1 MLLALALSL
10 FASSPSQAAIFG
22 HDFRTKVNQS
32 SPYAAQGRAV
42 AVAVLSANIAPSET
56 VPGTFKLD
64 TTSLSSLMCS
74 DEKFSQDP
82 SLSYSCSGFLVAPDL
97 MVTAG
102 HCMVNVGESKN
113 EPEMYCSAY
122 GWLFDYQ
129 TDVEGN
135 TRLDGI
141 PADNY
146 YKCKRVVY
154 AIREEGFPYRDYALV
169 QLERPVTGR
178 KPFVISEKPVAS
190 GDPVTMIGF
199 PFGSPMKVSPSATVT
214 VNDLSR
220 QSFLTTLSAF
230 EGNSGSVVYN
240 VKKEVV
246 GILVAGTPS
255 NNLVDD
261 KAKSCQRYN
270 KCDITGKICTQS
282 DTDADIKGLPGYQG
296 VGSEV
301 QRIAP
306 VLELIR
312 NLDK

>member
-1 MLLALALSL
+1 MILPLVFTLAAH
-10 FASSPSQAAIFG
+10 AAIFG
-22 HDFRTKVNQS
+22 SDLRTNVNQS
-32 SPYAAQGRAV
+32 SPFAPEGRAV
-42 AVAVLSANIAPSET
+42 AVAVLSANIAPSAT
-56 VPGTFKLD
+56 VMGTYKLD
-64 TTSLSSLMCS
+64 TSSLSDLVCS
-74 DEKFSQDP
+74 EEKFSKDP
-82 SLSYSCSGFLVAPDL
+82 SLSYACSGFLVAPDL

-102 HCMVNVGESKN
+102 HCMVNFGESIN

-129 TDVEGN
+129 TDTGGK
-135 TRLDGI
+135 TQLDAI

-154 AIREEGFPYRDYALV
+154 AIREETFPFRDYALV

-178 KPFVISEKPVAS
+178 KPFVIADKAVTK
-190 GDPVTMIGF
+190 GDGLTMIGF
-199 PFGSPMKVSPSATVT
+199 PFGQPMKVSPSGQVT
-214 VNDLSR
+214 VNDPTR

-240 VKKEVV
+240 DKKEAV

-255 NNLVDD
+255 ANLVDSVG
-261 KAKSCQRYN
+261 KKCQTYN
-270 KCDITGKICTQS
+270 KCDLSGKNCTQS

-306 VLELIR
+306 IAELIK
-312 NLDK
+312 NLK